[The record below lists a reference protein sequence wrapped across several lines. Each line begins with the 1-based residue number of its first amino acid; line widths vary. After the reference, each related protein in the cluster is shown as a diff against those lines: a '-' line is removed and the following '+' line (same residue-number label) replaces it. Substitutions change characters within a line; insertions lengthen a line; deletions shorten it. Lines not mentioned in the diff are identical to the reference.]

1 MLNWSRRRASAA
13 VGHVRAHQLC
23 TPPYL

>member
-13 VGHVRAHQLC
+13 VGHTRAHQLC
-23 TPPYL
+23 TPQYL